1 MGFSG
6 TYSNYRGRGTAG
18 HGHGCSRT
26 SRGNLFI
33 RNTVDQQFEILKT
46 FTGAGELVQHHQDAK
61 TTGDCKN
68 SADYFSPSF
77 PCATE
82 PS

>member
-1 MGFSG
+1 MHGK
-6 TYSNYRGRGTAG
+6 TAG
-18 HGHGCSRT
+18 YSCSRT
-26 SRGNLFI
+26 SRDDLFI
-33 RNTVDQQFEILKT
+33 RNTVALQFKILKT

-61 TTGDCKN
+61 TKGDCQN
-68 SADYFSPSF
+68 GADYFSPSF